1 MNRSANE
8 QGTAALRG
16 IGRIEG
22 LVADIALL
30 KENLEAVPL
39 WRPAP
44 ALAAQCDETVRMIRA
59 IAVRFDRHPVV
70 TVIGPSGSGKSTL
83 VNALAG
89 GRELS
94 PAGHRRPTTG
104 RLLLFG
110 GGPDAAELA
119 AELGPDSVEV
129 LPAAGTA
136 LPEGIGLVDTPD
148 TDSMEFQ
155 RHLPALER
163 AVAHADVLVCVFDGE
178 NPKRRDHADFLAPV
192 VRRFDG
198 ESLVAVINK
207 CDRLDEAELKDRIL
221 PDARAYLARSWQRP
235 VDRILCTSA
244 RRHVQDPGWDPAAGP
259 RHGFDQFDE
268 LRALVF
274 GIAGGGGR
282 VVDRRVENA
291 RQLHRVMLEEAAR
304 ELAAD
309 RAAARSGLEA
319 FEQAQAQAFEAA
331 VGALR
336 DTDPRRGGGWGA
348 AFYQSLATRWVG
360 PVGWMLALWTR
371 ATTLGSGLGALL
383 RWARPSGAERAK
395 AGADGGVSRAG
406 LEPALRGY
414 RAAFLSAW
422 PAVSERLVQAR
433 FAPVVRGVEA
443 PLDAAESTIERLG
456 ERVGRGRAARNRACG
471 PPAGRDLAPASAQR
485 PGRRGFGDRGV
496 DDGAEVLHRRLPAG
510 RLLHARLLGRRHHPA
525 PELLRAAA
533 GHSSGR
539 LRTGHRPGVCSRAA
553 GPAGGGRRGPAPAEV
568 AAASAARPGGGGAEG
583 VSTVQGFSLALRSAS
598 SFSIMATRASTSVL
612 AIGRSS
618 NFPHQFWSA
627 VTGHTA

>member
-39 WRPAP
+39 WRPAT

-59 IAVRFDRHPVV
+59 IAARFDRHPVV

-104 RLLLFG
+104 HLLLFG

-119 AELGPDSVEV
+119 AELDPDSVEV

-136 LPEGIGLVDTPD
+136 LPEGICLVDTPD

-221 PDARAYLARSWQRP
+221 PDLRAYLARGWQRP

-274 GIAGGGGR
+274 GIAG
-282 VVDRRVENA
+282 
-291 RQLHRVMLEEAAR
+291 
-304 ELAAD
+304 
-309 RAAARSGLEA
+309 
-319 FEQAQAQAFEAA
+319 
-331 VGALR
+331 
-336 DTDPRRGGGWGA
+336 RGGGWSTGGWRTPGSCTGSCWRRPRASSPPTGRRPGPDWRRSNRPRRRRSRRRSARCGTATPGGA
-348 AFYQSLATRWVG
+348 AG
-360 PVGWMLALWTR
+360 G
-371 ATTLGSGLGALL
+371 
-383 RWARPSGAERAK
+383 ARPSISPWR
-395 AGADGGVSRAG
+395 RAG
-406 LEPALRGY
+406 SDRWGGCW
-414 RAAFLSAW
+414 RS
-422 PAVSERLVQAR
+422 
-433 FAPVVRGVEA
+433 
-443 PLDAAESTIERLG
+443 
-456 ERVGRGRAARNRACG
+456 GRGRRRSAAASG
-471 PPAGRDLAPASAQR
+471 PCCAGRGR
-485 PGRRGFGDRGV
+485 PGRS
-496 DDGAEVLHRRLPAG
+496 
-510 RLLHARLLGRRHHPA
+510 A
-525 PELLRAAA
+525 P
-533 GHSSGR
+533 
-539 LRTGHRPGVCSRAA
+539 RPGRTA
-553 GPAGGGRRGPAPAEV
+553 GSRGPGWSRPCAATAPP
-568 AAASAARPGGGGAEG
+568 S
-583 VSTVQGFSLALRSAS
+583 
-598 SFSIMATRASTSVL
+598 
-612 AIGRSS
+612 
-618 NFPHQFWSA
+618 
-627 VTGHTA
+627 

>member
-16 IGRIEG
+16 IGRIEA

-59 IAVRFDRHPVV
+59 IAARFDRHPVV

-104 RLLLFG
+104 HLLLVG

-221 PDARAYLARSWQRP
+221 PDLRAYLARGWQRP

-268 LRALVF
+268 LRVLVF
-274 GIAGGGGR
+274 GVAGHGR

-309 RAAARSGLEA
+309 RAAARAGLEA

-331 VGALR
+331 VGVLR
-336 DTDPRRGGGWGA
+336 DSDPRRGGGWGA

-360 PVGWMLALWTR
+360 PVGWMLAFWTR
-371 ATTLGSGLGALL
+371 ATTIGSGLGAVL

-395 AGADGGVSRAG
+395 SGADGGVSRAG

-433 FAPVVRGVEA
+433 FAPVVRGVDP

-456 ERVGRGRAARNRACG
+456 DLWDEAVRRETERVARRLGGTWLQLLLNAPVVGVLGYVGWTTVRRFFTGDYLPGDYFTHAFWVVAITLLLSFCALQLVVRLAGSERVIGRAFAAAQQAL
-471 PPAGRDLAPASAQR
+471 PA
-485 PGRRGFGDRGV
+485 V
-496 DDGAEVLHRRLPAG
+496 DGAVPHPLKSQLRRL
-510 RLLHARLLGRRHHPA
+510 
-525 PELLRAAA
+525 
-533 GHSSGR
+533 
-539 LRTGHRPGVCSRAA
+539 
-553 GPAGGGRRGPAPAEV
+553 
-568 AAASAARPGGGGAEG
+568 
-583 VSTVQGFSLALRSAS
+583 LALAEAAPR
-598 SFSIMATRASTSVL
+598 
-612 AIGRSS
+612 G
-618 NFPHQFWSA
+618 
-627 VTGHTA
+627 